1 MIWLK
6 KSPQGV
12 KQQSLTH

>member
-1 MIWLK
+1 
-6 KSPQGV
+6 V